1 MQHAVVK
8 KEVVLAVLLYTAQQF
23 VLVEGSSDNGG
34 NTPAFASLCGIYNL
48 KAASK
53 AASWERTFQDE
64 NVAIEAILN
73 ANFSTATDSYLKDK
87 DQGFNGV
94 PEGPTR
100 TQEITKWQED
110 VQRRQKLKPNP
121 QKELTYGRA
130 PDTQYRTIANIQIS
144 RLHEQAT
151 DIAATY
157 KKLKD
162 AVSAA
167 HAKAS
172 KEITEAIYGTGQ
184 NAFSAAGFT
193 TTKENMCGGQSGHAN
208 VGKCVINDMICLCT
222 ANSGGN
228 NKPCGQT
235 TFTDVPADPA
245 GTQSTAAAALEAACA
260 QAKTEQPLTSALI
273 NSRISNFLTNLGAL
287 PGSETDASVRF
298 VLGHATSTGCTGSS
312 QKECVNYNVQLKSSG
327 TGIAWLNKLMQAAKD
342 LHTAE
347 QQTAEAVALG
357 LELQRLASTAEAL
370 RLAANTGLKLPP
382 ALTLPTDSNP
392 GSGPMER
399 KKAEECKMHK
409 QKKECKEKGCKSN
422 GKSDT
427 EGECKAKPGSEN
439 TAVGRG
445 EQAGEAATTGCVAH
459 KDKTKCEK
467 DKKDGK
473 SNCAWRKGKDNEPDL
488 DKEMCKNG
496 SFLAG
501 KKFAL
506 MVSAFVI
513 FVVF

>member
-1 MQHAVVK
+1 MQSAVVK
-8 KEVVLAVLLYTAQQF
+8 KVVLAVLLYNAHQI
-23 VLVEGSSDNGG
+23 VLVESNSDNGG
-34 NTPAFASLCGIYNL
+34 NAPEFASLCGIYNL

-53 AASWERTFQDE
+53 AASWERTLQDE

-87 DQGFNGV
+87 DQDFNGIT
-94 PEGPTR
+94 EGTAR
-100 TQEITKWQED
+100 QQAITKWQED
-110 VQRRQKLKPNP
+110 VQRRQNLKPDP
-121 QKELTYGRA
+121 EKELTYGRS
-130 PDTQYRTIANIQIS
+130 PDTPYRAIANIQIS
-144 RLHEQAT
+144 RLHEQAA
-151 DIAATY
+151 DIAKTY
-157 KKLKD
+157 KNLKE
-162 AVSAA
+162 AVSTA
-167 HAKAS
+167 HTKAI
-172 KEITEAIYGTGQ
+172 KDITEAIYGTGQ
-184 NAFSAAGFT
+184 TAFKATGFSNP
-193 TTKENMCGGQSGHAN
+193 KADMCGGQNGHTN

-222 ANSGGN
+222 ANSGGA

-235 TFTDVPADPA
+235 TFTDVPANPA

-298 VLGHATSTGCTGSS
+298 VLGHATSGGCTGSS

-327 TGIAWLNKLMQAAKD
+327 TGIAWLNKLMQASKD

-347 QQTAEAVALG
+347 QQAAEAVALG
-357 LELQRLASTAEAL
+357 LELQRLASTAETL
-370 RLAANTGLKLPP
+370 RLAANTGLKLPTG
-382 ALTLPTDSNP
+382 LTLPADSNP
-392 GSGPMER
+392 GSGPMDP
-399 KKAEECKMHK
+399 KKEDECKQHK
-409 QKKECKEKGCKSN
+409 PKKTCEETGCKSN

-473 SNCAWRKGKDNEPDL
+473 SNCAWRKGKDNEPEL
-488 DKEMCKNG
+488 DKEMCRNG